1 MSSIARS
8 PEARRLFIT
17 SILARLPLAMLGIG
31 LLVQAQH
38 LSGSFPAAGVVTGV
52 YAVAVGV
59 GGPLLGGLV
68 DRRGQTSVL
77 LVSAAAAAALLIV
90 LAVQPVG
97 ASLIAQVA
105 LAAGV
110 GLSTPP
116 VGACL
121 RARLPS
127 LLRDASEIRAAFALE
142 ASVVELTFISGRR
155 SRSASAPCG
164 PPARLSR
171 VVESSSCCPPRRSL
185 HSPPLGAGRAR
196 RPIHVVLAEARCGRR
211 RCGRWWRS

>member
-38 LSGSFPAAGVVTGV
+38 LSGSFAAAGVVTGV

-59 GGPLLGGLV
+59 GGPLLV
-68 DRRGQTSVL
+68 
-77 LVSAAAAAALLIV
+77 VSAAAAAALLIV